1 MNHHLWWTIKVQIFS
16 ISSCACS
23 QCRAGHLWQL
33 LPLLPHPWPP
43 AGVEENP
50 VPSAAP
56 RESCGSAGA
65 SGHLPL
71 HVPSSQ
77 KPLWHG
83 SVAGRDVTASI
94 VPHYSSGM
102 VLYTLSQG
110 TKLQLSSNPLLQPL
124 YFSGFSRRIEPE
136 GAWPARLPALVPR
149 GTFPSPWPHP
159 ARDTTIS
166 ARCKTVWWLQA
177 AGDVLIPESR
187 VHINQG
193 ELWNAG
199 STSGQLSESIGR
211 ERLSPSGP
219 CRLASR
225 QSHFYLQ
232 PRQWCFVSVCLRCAP
247 GQSCGHS
254 ARTERGCQG
263 SCPAQGW
270 QAGAGSHGCTG
281 TGSILPG
288 LLQCSALPKHRH
300 SEDGEFSSWL
310 VGSCLRNTGFF
321 SLYHSKAW
329 LFQGC

>member
-124 YFSGFSRRIEPE
+124 YFSGFSRRTNRARRGLASSTACLGPKGNLPFSLTPSCPRHHDLSKVQDSLVTSGCRWCFDSWKQSPHQPG
-136 GAWPARLPALVPR
+136 GAAKCRLHLGAVVRKHRKGKTFSIWSVPL
-149 GTFPSPWPHP
+149 GFSTVSLLLTATAVMLCFCLSQMCPW
-159 ARDTTIS
+159 A
-166 ARCKTVWWLQA
+166 
-177 AGDVLIPESR
+177 
-187 VHINQG
+187 
-193 ELWNAG
+193 ELWAQCPHRKG
-199 STSGQLSESIGR
+199 LPGQLPSSGLAGR
-211 ERLSPSGP
+211 SW
-219 CRLASR
+219 
-225 QSHFYLQ
+225 Q
-232 PRQWCFVSVCLRCAP
+232 PWMHRNRIHPPRPPAVLCTAQAQAQWRRRV
-247 GQSCGHS
+247 
-254 ARTERGCQG
+254 
-263 SCPAQGW
+263 
-270 QAGAGSHGCTG
+270 
-281 TGSILPG
+281 
-288 LLQCSALPKHRH
+288 
-300 SEDGEFSSWL
+300 
-310 VGSCLRNTGFF
+310 
-321 SLYHSKAW
+321 
-329 LFQGC
+329 